1 MRSDQRD
8 EAFRRGGDEINIGV
22 FIVFHFLMSHPGWL
36 SRWFIMDDVRS
47 GRYNGG
53 FAMAKK
59 LTPEEYTSAPM
70 DPVAPFS
77 APVCSHMNGDH
88 MDDMKASGC

>member
-1 MRSDQRD
+1 
-8 EAFRRGGDEINIGV
+8 
-22 FIVFHFLMSHPGWL
+22 
-36 SRWFIMDDVRS
+36 MDDVRS

-88 MDDMKASGC
+88 MDDMKASSCFLSINICMCRTAAYHRCRRCC